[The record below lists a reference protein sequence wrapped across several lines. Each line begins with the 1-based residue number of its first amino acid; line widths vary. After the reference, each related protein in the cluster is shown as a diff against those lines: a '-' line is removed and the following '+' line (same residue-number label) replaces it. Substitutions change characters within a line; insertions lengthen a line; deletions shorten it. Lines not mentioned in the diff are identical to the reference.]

1 MLKKTK
7 AQLYL
12 IERELTGVS
21 GGSDGK
27 GPACNAGDAVLIPG
41 SGRSHRERN
50 GNPFQWF
57 GLGNVLDR
65 GAWWAAV
72 HGVAK
77 N

>member
-12 IERELTGVS
+12 IVRELTGVS

-41 SGRSHRERN
+41 SRRSPGEGN
-50 GNPFQWF
+50 GTPENS
-57 GLGNVLDR
+57 LDR

-72 HGVAK
+72 HGVTK
-77 N
+77 SQT